1 MSVVC
6 GIDFS
11 ECSANAAEV
20 AAGVAARLNIPLY
33 LVHALGDSPIE
44 IYVDEQ
50 ASILT
55 ATRRALDELAQRL
68 RHHGAEIHLR
78 AELAPPKEALIR
90 VAQVESATLLVFGAA
105 GRRRADGEPVGSTA
119 DRLAQKSHVPA
130 LVIRSV
136 EPFKQWLARE
146 KPLRVLV
153 GLDFNLVSDDAW
165 IWAQELS
172 RVAPVEVI
180 GAHIYSAASETQ
192 RLGLDQKGN
201 YFARDPEVQAV
212 LRRELELRFRVMP
225 GGDVQFRLEPGI
237 IGPFADDLLSV
248 ATEVRPDLIVVG
260 SHERNAIARFWE
272 RSVSRSIL
280 RDAPSSVACVP
291 LSMSKASRRGLEPRV
306 VLAAT
311 DFSRVGNAVLEFA
324 YRQVGAGG
332 KVYLIHVLPPA
343 DSRPPVGRNDIFA
356 VSASL
361 QAAKKSA
368 EEELRSLI
376 PLRSIIYDRRTEV
389 LILESPDPAQAIA
402 QTAER
407 LSADVICLG
416 THGRSGI
423 GKAVLGSVAQAVL
436 SKTQKP
442 VLLVRAP
449 KE

>member
-20 AAGVAARLNIPLY
+20 AAGIAARLNVPLY

-44 IYVDEQ
+44 IYVDETT
-50 ASILT
+50 SILT
-55 ATRRALDELAQRL
+55 ATRRALDELALRL

-78 AELAPPKEALIR
+78 GELAPPKEALLR

-105 GRRRADGEPVGSTA
+105 GRRRAGGEPVGSTA
-119 DRLAQKSHVPA
+119 DRLAQRSHVPA
-130 LVIRSV
+130 LVIRSA
-136 EPFKQWLARE
+136 EPFRQWLALE

-153 GLDFNLVSDDAW
+153 GLDFNLISDEAW

-172 RVAPVEVI
+172 RVAPVDVI
-180 GAHIYSAASETQ
+180 GAHIYSAASEFQ
-192 RLGLDQKGN
+192 RLGQ
-201 YFARDPEVQAV
+201 RDVQPV
-212 LRRELELRFRVMP
+212 LRRELELRFRAMP
-225 GGDVQFRLEPGI
+225 GADVQFRLEPGI

-260 SHERNAIARFWE
+260 SHERNAIARLWE

-280 RDAPSSVACVP
+280 RDAQSSVACVP
-291 LSMSKASRRGLEPRV
+291 LSMSKAPRRGPEPRA

-311 DFSRVGNAVLEFA
+311 DFSRVGNAALEFA

-343 DSRPPVGRNDIFA
+343 DSRPPVQRNDIFA

-376 PLRSIIYDRRTEV
+376 PLRSIIYDRFTEV
-389 LILESPDPAQAIA
+389 LILESADPAQAIA
-402 QTAER
+402 QAAER
-407 LSADVICLG
+407 LGADMICLG

-436 SKTQKP
+436 SKTRKP